1 MNKTY
6 EPNMTL
12 LKKLLTEMPMIFY
25 AINNKYL
32 FTLSEGRGL
41 QKLGLQPG
49 EVVGCNVKELYKN
62 KPEILADINNA
73 FQGNSVHAEHK
84 LASFYF
90 ESFIIPI
97 FSDNETIAGILGA
110 AIDITD
116 RKQTDFELKKSQQ
129 FQQALID
136 SIPGL
141 LYLYDANAELTF
153 WNKQHETLTGY
164 SKEELDH
171 FKLMDWYPNDP
182 KSQEAV
188 IKGLK
193 DIQDVG
199 FGEAEA
205 DLHLKDGSTLPFY
218 FTACPLTLDH
228 EDYFVGVGLDISSRK
243 KMEKEMLELN
253 QTLEKQVDLRT
264 QQLLLSNQD
273 LSKANEDLTELNQN
287 MRTMNE
293 QLYKQNEKIKKMQNY
308 LIESEKMTAL
318 GELVAGVTHEINT
331 PIGVGITASTHL
343 SDVVTD
349 LSKALKNH
357 DLPFD
362 ISPYLEDIQ
371 VATAIIDKNLNRA
384 GKLIHSFKNL
394 SVDQS
399 NEPKRKFYVEEYL
412 QEILITLSPSLKK
425 TNIQIAVQCD
435 EKLTI
440 NGYPGAFAQIITN
453 LVMNSIT
460 HAYDEKTPGTIR
472 IKLES
477 ACDVILLTYSDDGK
491 GISPEILKKIYDP
504 FFTTRRGRGGT
515 GLGLSVVYSIVT
527 QQFEGTIKCQSVL
540 GSGTTFIITLSTKG
554 GLNDDYSN
562 ESTMENTNC

>member
-1 MNKTY
+1 
-6 EPNMTL
+6 
-12 LKKLLTEMPMIFY
+12 MPMIFY
-25 AINNKYL
+25 AINNKGL
-32 FTLSEGRGL
+32 FTLSGGRGL

-49 EVVGCNVKELYKN
+49 QVVGYNVNTMYKN
-62 KPEILADINNA
+62 EPEILADINTA
-73 FQGNSVHAEHK
+73 FQGHHVHAEHK
-84 LASFYF
+84 LGSFYF
-90 ESFIIPI
+90 ESFIIPV
-97 FSDNETIAGILGA
+97 FSENHTIKGILGA

-116 RKQTDFELKKSQQ
+116 RKQTNFELKKSQQ

-141 LYLYDANAELTF
+141 LYLYNANAELTF
-153 WNKQHETLTGY
+153 WNKQHETITGY
-164 SKEELDH
+164 STEELDH
-171 FKLMDWYPNDP
+171 FKLMNWYPDDP

-188 IKGLK
+188 IAGLK
-193 DIQDVG
+193 DIQQEG

-273 LSKANEDLTELNQN
+273 LSKANEELTELNQN

-343 SDVVTD
+343 SDVVSD

-371 VATAIIDKNLNRA
+371 DAAAIIDKNLNRA

-399 NEPKRKFYVEEYL
+399 NEPKRRFNVEEYL

-425 TNIQIAVQCD
+425 TNLQVVVQCD
-435 EKLTI
+435 KNLTI
-440 NGYPGAFAQIITN
+440 NGYPGSFAQIITN
-453 LVMNSIT
+453 LVMNSIA
-460 HAYDEKTPGTIR
+460 HAYDENARGKIT

-477 ACDVILLTYSDDGK
+477 DGDNILLTYSDDGK
-491 GISPEILKKIYDP
+491 GIPPEILKKIYDP
-504 FFTTRRGRGGT
+504 FFTTQRGRGGT
-515 GLGLSVVYSIVT
+515 GLGLSVVYSIIT
-527 QQFEGTIKCQSVL
+527 QQFNGSIKCQSTL
-540 GSGTTFIITLSTKG
+540 GSGTTFLIRLSTKG
-554 GLNDDYSN
+554 GPIDDFSSK
-562 ESTMENTNC
+562 STMENTNC